1 MNLIEMKKA
10 NRCQV
15 YQLVYQNRRISK
27 TDIAEVLNIS
37 IPTVSQ
43 CVNELKQLGLI
54 AEDGFFE
61 STGGRKSVAIKLIT
75 G

>member
-27 TDIAEVLNIS
+27 TDIAEVLIS
-37 IPTVSQ
+37 VFLQSL
-43 CVNELKQLGLI
+43 N
-54 AEDGFFE
+54 A
-61 STGGRKSVAIKLIT
+61 
-75 G
+75 